1 VTIIKI
7 PGGREGGLYM
17 IVLTGSDGTI
27 RDKYFGGKL
36 AVFTSY
42 SSYWS

>member
-1 VTIIKI
+1 
-7 PGGREGGLYM
+7 M
-17 IVLTGSDGTI
+17 IGDFGFLRLELQDVFEVKVVDAVI